1 MLPNITIHDNGSGFC
16 VDLDGLPVLVASSL
30 GNAWRHIKWM
40 YEVASQRF
48 TVGTNRVPVVEWIRR
63 MMKIGFLE
71 EEYHYM
77 MHEYAP
83 CRA

>member
-16 VDLDGLPVLVASSL
+16 VDVDGLTVLVASSL

-40 YEVASQRF
+40 YEVASQKF
-48 TVGTNRVPVVEWIRR
+48 TVGKERTPVVEWIRK
-63 MMKIGFLE
+63 MMKMGYLE
-71 EEYHYM
+71 EEYHYT
-77 MHEYAP
+77 HEYAP